1 MSGGRAPT
9 HVRGSAPART
19 SGIPLDTHRAV
30 EAAIGIALFIV
41 PFGLRY
47 LLEDGVD
54 YSAGALFICAAIG
67 LVAATL
73 GFAGTRLGNDP
84 SGGSHVL
91 FDRLVLTAA
100 AVAALV
106 FVVRGEGAAGLTLGL
121 AAAAYAV
128 LVVQT
133 RYVGPR

>member
-1 MSGGRAPT
+1 MSGGRAPIP
-9 HVRGSAPART
+9 VRGSTPARR
-19 SGIPLDTHRAV
+19 SGLTLDTHRAI
-30 EAAIGIALFIV
+30 EAAIGIALFLV

-54 YSAGALFICAAIG
+54 YSSGALFICAVIG

-91 FDRLVLTAA
+91 FDRLVLAGA

-106 FVVRGEGAAGLTLGL
+106 FAVRGEGPAAVTLGL